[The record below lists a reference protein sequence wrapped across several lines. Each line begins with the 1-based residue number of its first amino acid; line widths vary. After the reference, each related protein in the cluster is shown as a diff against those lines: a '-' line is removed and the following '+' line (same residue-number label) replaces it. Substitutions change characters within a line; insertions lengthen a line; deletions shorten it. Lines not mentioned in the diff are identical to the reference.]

1 MMKSELSLALAA
13 DAANPLALELAGT
26 GDARA
31 SVAAHPGDWRA
42 WILRADRDGDT
53 AAIEKAARLAPDNA
67 SVLERLAL
75 AELNAGRTDR
85 ALQHAVAAVELT
97 PWRSDVL
104 DALAQIYA
112 ASRRCDEAHAVE
124 QRAIDALP
132 DAAPPSAAAELSN
145 RLAVLDR
152 ECGLARESVVR
163 QVLFTPVS
171 KGCSL
176 PLPPAHS
183 GGTLIAEFTIRE
195 DGSVG
200 GVSVKGA
207 AGRSVLAAVKRHFES
222 CKYEPIVHD
231 GKPRAVRTSAE
242 IKSVRR
248 GRK

>member
-1 MMKSELSLALAA
+1 VHALRADLLRLSPGYDATPERTQMMKSELSLALAA

-42 WILRADRDGDT
+42 WILLADRDGDT

-67 SVLERLAL
+67 GVLERLAL

-104 DALAQIYA
+104 DALAQVYA

-124 QRAIDALP
+124 QRAI
-132 DAAPPSAAAELSN
+132 
-145 RLAVLDR
+145 
-152 ECGLARESVVR
+152 
-163 QVLFTPVS
+163 TPVS

-231 GKPRAVRTSAE
+231 GKPQAVRTSAE